1 MGPEGKGIQYKHR
14 DATSWAWPWR
24 PVPLSNGRFFSIIE
38 PRAFLPS
45 GERDAGRDR
54 GRLLHIGTGHSGRFP
69 SGMIY
74 IYSPGPPGAHDA
86 QRILYKTGQENNI
99 QCPYVDRTLSPF
111 NSHMV
116 ARHKANMYTGS
127 PICFL
132 LYLPATPF
140 FTYACSIY
148 QKRTASGQM
157 LSPPY
162 EVQIFCSRTGTPV
175 WAAFTIQPGL
185 VKMPT
190 WTTPVLQSPPLPQK
204 SRSPALACARG
215 MCLPSLE
222 AYCA

>member
-1 MGPEGKGIQYKHR
+1 MRRVYS
-14 DATSWAWPWR
+14 TR
-24 PVPLSNGRFFSIIE
+24 PAKRIIFNARMWTA
-38 PRAFLPS
+38 P
-45 GERDAGRDR
+45 
-54 GRLLHIGTGHSGRFP
+54 
-69 SGMIY
+69 
-74 IYSPGPPGAHDA
+74 
-86 QRILYKTGQENNI
+86 
-99 QCPYVDRTLSPF
+99 CPPF

-140 FTYACSIY
+140 FTYASSIY

-215 MCLPSLE
+215 MRLPSLE
-222 AYCA
+222 AYCAWAVRAGRIRSTLALNFGTRGREDQGHARISFFSAW